1 MVVAGVV
8 VLGLGQ
14 LLGGGGLGGSV
25 EVLDLGLTED
35 AVRSWDQSCA

>member
-14 LLGGGGLGGSV
+14 LLGGGSLGGGV

-35 AVRSWDQSCA
+35 AVRNWD